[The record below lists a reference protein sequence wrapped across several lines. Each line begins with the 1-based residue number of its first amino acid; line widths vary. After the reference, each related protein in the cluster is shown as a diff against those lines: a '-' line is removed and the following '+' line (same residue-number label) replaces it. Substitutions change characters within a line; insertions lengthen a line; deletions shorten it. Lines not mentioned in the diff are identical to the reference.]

1 MYVNLFLERTACVLH
16 NILNLCCKSHDT
28 TLHIFLR
35 FELGDKLFYPGE
47 AGPSNLTHLSIT
59 NCDLGVLRADV
70 FLGLGKLQTLT
81 LDYCEITDIENS
93 FKHLENLKELSLAY
107 CEGTEQLSLFV
118 ITKAGIFDAG
128 FGEVLRSPSYSGE
141 KNTNFNLIHANLASR
156 SQPW

>member
-1 MYVNLFLERTACVLH
+1 M
-16 NILNLCCKSHDT
+16 
-28 TLHIFLR
+28 HIFLR

-107 CEGTEQLSLFV
+107 CEGTLCQ
-118 ITKAGIFDAG
+118 GIRHLVKKHTAAC
-128 FGEVLRSPSYSGE
+128 LTQSGYMLQE
-141 KNTNFNLIHANLASR
+141 GQGGRGGLYRRRKERGGVADFW
-156 SQPW
+156 PV